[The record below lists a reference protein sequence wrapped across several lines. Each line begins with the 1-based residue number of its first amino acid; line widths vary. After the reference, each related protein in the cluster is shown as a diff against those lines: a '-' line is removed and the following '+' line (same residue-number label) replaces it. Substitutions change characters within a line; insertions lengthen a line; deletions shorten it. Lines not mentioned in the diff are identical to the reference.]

1 MIGNHLRLPF
11 RHGDEKIL
19 EQNVLFVKSRA
30 AVGVDVARQ
39 PTHVGFIG

>member
-1 MIGNHLRLPF
+1 
-11 RHGDEKIL
+11 
-19 EQNVLFVKSRA
+19 LFVKSRA